1 MNRTAKSKRAP
12 RAFAPD
18 DPKIIVREAD
28 RPEAELDEL
37 APPDHKPP
45 ASPSGSITR
54 GFKWGGILL
63 AALGAL
69 ATLSVSIW
77 FTSLSPF
84 GERYNDCAISSRHC
98 AISGSNRK
106 NT

>member
-18 DPKIIVREAD
+18 DPKIIVQEAD

-45 ASPSGSITR
+45 ASPSGGIT
-54 GFKWGGILL
+54 
-63 AALGAL
+63 
-69 ATLSVSIW
+69 
-77 FTSLSPF
+77 
-84 GERYNDCAISSRHC
+84 
-98 AISGSNRK
+98 
-106 NT
+106 